1 MARYKLGEYDI
12 IKELGRGGMGV
23 VYLAEHQRLKKEYAI
38 KVLPKKFAQESEMVQ
53 RFHTEAR
60 VMAELNHP
68 NIVKVVNMSCEGTTY
83 YLVMDYVVSETGSPK
98 NLHDFMREQGGK
110 LSEEEAE
117 RIALEILSALE
128 YAHSYSSKAAPNGII
143 HRDIKPAN
151 VLLDDK
157 GTVKVTDFGLAKILG
172 GEYPVATKRVTLTAE
187 GVVMGTY
194 DFMSPEQKEGKPV
207 DARSDLYAAGVIIYS
222 MLTGK
227 KPEGRFLLPSGIKPK
242 LSKKWDIVVD
252 KCLQNMPENRF
263 QSASEVIKVIKSKE
277 TIKLEAEEK
286 AKKPEKVKKLKKEK
300 KAHRRWF
307 VELIRY
313 TAIITIVIIL
323 AGVFLAYVLFKDKD
337 FMSMIKSS
345 ISTAMRQE
353 AKDGEKELPES
364 AAEKEVSAEEPAEP
378 KKVIQPEAIK
388 TRPKT
393 PPKPKEEA
401 PEISIKI
408 PDLEKLASDDFIKVL
423 REAASNMN
431 KEGLTRDSKEFQDY
445 YKGAS
450 DDEKLALDILFSLG
464 SEFIESFP
472 EKPVETLKQILGL
485 IEAIKEK
492 IPPEGPL
499 RNSYEAAVDKMA
511 EAKRFREEGDL
522 KESQESYRDAQKE
535 IRRVFLLQGF
545 RKEADN
551 AKAAEENAREKA
563 MEVLPSADENALYR
577 MASRT
582 GKDADDAY
590 QKGDYARARTLYTI
604 AGNIFDLSAQ
614 DCELEECIGLL
625 RKYVA
630 KTKTEADQLNA
641 QNLAKMQ
648 YNQASRLEQR
658 ADSALEKKSFKNAAT
673 LYIESVFLYERAKET
688 ILRQRV
694 LREKRR

>member
-1 MARYKLGEYDI
+1 MARYKLGDYDI

-38 KVLPKKFAQESEMVQ
+38 KILPKKFAQESEMVQ

-98 NLHDFMREQGGK
+98 NLHDYMREQGGR
-110 LSEEEAE
+110 LSEQEAE

-128 YAHSYSSKAAPNGII
+128 YAHSYSSKAAPSGII

-151 VLLDDK
+151 VLLDEK

-172 GEYPVATKRVTLTAE
+172 GDYPAATKRVTLTAE

-207 DARSDLYAAGVIIYS
+207 DARSDLYAVGVIIYS

-242 LSKKWDIVVD
+242 LSKKWDIIVD

-277 TIKLEAEEK
+277 TIKLEQEEK
-286 AKKPEKVKKLKKEK
+286 AKKPEKVKKPKKDK
-300 KAHRRWF
+300 KAHRGWF
-307 VELIRY
+307 AELIRY
-313 TAIITIVIIL
+313 TGIIIIVLII
-323 AGVFLAYVLFKDKD
+323 AGVFLTYVLFKDKD
-337 FMSMIKSS
+337 FMRMIQSS
-345 ISTAMRQE
+345 ITTAVKQE
-353 AKDGEKELPES
+353 AKKGEKELPES
-364 AAEKEVSAEEPAEP
+364 AAKKEVSAEEPAEP
-378 KKVIQPEAIK
+378 KKVIQPKLIK
-388 TRPKT
+388 TQPET
-393 PPKPKEEA
+393 PPKPKDEV
-401 PEISIKI
+401 PETSIKI
-408 PDLEKLASDDFIKVL
+408 PDIEKLASEDFIKAL
-423 REAASNMN
+423 REAASTMN
-431 KEGLTRDSKEFQDY
+431 KEGFTWDSKEFQDY
-445 YKGAS
+445 YKDAS
-450 DDEKLALDILFSLG
+450 DDEKLALDILLRLG

-472 EKPVETLKQILGL
+472 EKPVETLKQVPGL

-511 EAKRFREEGDL
+511 EAKRYRDQGDL
-522 KESQESYRDAQKE
+522 KKSEESYRDAQKE
-535 IRRVFLLQGF
+535 IRRVFLLQSV
-545 RKEADN
+545 RKEADK
-551 AKAAEENAREKA
+551 AKAAEENAKQKA
-563 MEVLPSADENALYR
+563 MDALPSADENALYR
-577 MASRT
+577 LATST
-582 GKDADDAY
+582 GKDADNAY

-604 AGNIFDLSAQ
+604 AGNVFDLSAQ
-614 DCELEECIGLL
+614 DCELEECIDLL

-630 KTKTEADQLNA
+630 NIKAEAEQLNA
-641 QNLAKMQ
+641 SNLARMQ
-648 YNQASRLEQR
+648 YTQAEILERR
-658 ADSALEKKSFKNAAT
+658 ANSNLEKKSFKNAAT

-688 ILRQRV
+688 VLRQRI
-694 LREKRR
+694 LKEKRR

>member
-23 VYLAEHQRLKKEYAI
+23 VYLAEHQRLKKKYAI
-38 KVLPKKFAQESEMVQ
+38 KILPKKFAQESELVQ

-83 YLVMDYVVSETGSPK
+83 YLVMDYVESETGSPK
-98 NLHDFMREQGGK
+98 NLHDFMRERGGK
-110 LSEEEAE
+110 LPEEEAE
-117 RIALEILSALE
+117 RIALDILSALE
-128 YAHSYSSKAAPNGII
+128 YAHSYSSKAAPSGII

-151 VLLDDK
+151 VLLDEK
-157 GTVKVTDFGLAKILG
+157 SKVKVTDFGLAKILG
-172 GEYPVATKRVTLTAE
+172 GDYPAATKRVTLTAE

-194 DFMSPEQKEGKPV
+194 DFMSPEQKEGKPA
-207 DARSDLYAAGVIIYS
+207 DARSDLYAVGVIIYS

-286 AKKPEKVKKLKKEK
+286 AKKPEKVKKPKKEK

-313 TAIITIVIIL
+313 TAIIIIVIII
-323 AGVFLAYVLFKDKD
+323 AGVFLTYVLFKDQD
-337 FMSMIKSS
+337 FMNIIKSS
-345 ISTAMRQE
+345 ISTTMKEE
-353 AKDGEKELPES
+353 AKEGKKELPES
-364 AAEKEVSAEEPAEP
+364 ATKKEASAEEQAVQ
-378 KKVIQPEAIK
+378 KKVIQPEVIK
-388 TRPKT
+388 TQPET
-393 PPKPKEEA
+393 EPKPKDEV

-408 PDLEKLASDDFIKVL
+408 PDFEKLVSDDFIKAL
-423 REAASNMN
+423 REAASTMS
-431 KEGLTRDSKEFQDY
+431 KEGLTPDSKEFQDY
-445 YKGAS
+445 YNDAS
-450 DDEKLALDILFSLG
+450 DDEKLALDILFGLG

-472 EKPVETLKQILGL
+472 EKPVETLRQIPGL
-485 IEAIKEK
+485 IEAIKER

-511 EAKRFREEGDL
+511 EAKRYRDKGDL
-522 KESQESYRDAQKE
+522 KKSQESYRDAQKE
-535 IRRVFLLQGF
+535 IRRVFFLQSV

-551 AKAAEENAREKA
+551 AKATEENARKKA
-563 MEVLPSADENALYR
+563 SEALPSADENALYR
-577 MASRT
+577 MAART
-582 GKDADDAY
+582 GKDADNSY
-590 QKGDYARARTLYTI
+590 KKGDYARAKTLYTI
-604 AGNIFDLSAQ
+604 ARNIFDLSAQ
-614 DCELEECIGLL
+614 DCELEECIGIL
-625 RKYVA
+625 RQYVA
-630 KTKTEADQLNA
+630 KTKAEADQLNA
-641 QNLAKMQ
+641 SSLARMQ
-648 YNQASRLEQR
+648 YTQANRLEQR
-658 ADSALEKKSFKNAAT
+658 ANSAFEKKSFKNAAT
-673 LYIESVFLYERAKET
+673 FYVESAFLYERAKET

-694 LREKRR
+694 LKEKRR